1 MMSHLKYD
9 KLSDALQRQII
20 TDRENRT
27 QPDFGARDEDVI
39 RRNMERDR
47 QNLWRPFLYPRY
59 WKNNALPIL

>member
-47 QNLWRPFLYPRY
+47 QNLWRPSYIRD
-59 WKNNALPIL
+59 I